1 MFIAKSGQKLELRP
15 DEDAFFQKT
24 ALLSMDI
31 LRPRQISTVP
41 FVSGTV
47 LVNWEAFVAVPWA

>member
-41 FVSGTV
+41 FVPDTFIRF
-47 LVNWEAFVAVPWA
+47 AC